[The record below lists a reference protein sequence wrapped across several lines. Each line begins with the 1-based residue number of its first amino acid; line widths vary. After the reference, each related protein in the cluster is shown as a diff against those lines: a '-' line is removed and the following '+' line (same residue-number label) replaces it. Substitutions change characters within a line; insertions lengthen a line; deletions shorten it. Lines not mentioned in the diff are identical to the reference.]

1 MINHGEHILTL
12 DNYFDE
18 KLIDQILEDFQK
30 AEERG
35 LTLNRS
41 EYRDVDITQQKDSS
55 IFYSQAPTTVIG
67 GVQEMIE
74 IVNTDVIDMFLQQY
88 PVLQSGNYNSP
99 GIRGC

>member
-1 MINHGEHILTL
+1 MVNDGYLQSGLGENMINHGEHILTL

-41 EYRDVDITQQKDSS
+41 EYRDVDITQQKIRAS
-55 IFYSQAPTTVIG
+55 FTLKH
-67 GVQEMIE
+67 
-74 IVNTDVIDMFLQQY
+74 LQLLLE
-88 PVLQSGNYNSP
+88 V
-99 GIRGC
+99 CKK